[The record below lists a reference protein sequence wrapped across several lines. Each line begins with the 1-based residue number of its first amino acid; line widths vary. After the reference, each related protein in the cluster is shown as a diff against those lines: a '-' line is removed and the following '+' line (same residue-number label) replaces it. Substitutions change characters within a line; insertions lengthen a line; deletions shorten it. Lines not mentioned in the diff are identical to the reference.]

1 MSFFGE
7 IMNIIVCLDD
17 KFGMLFNKRRQSRD
31 KKIIEDILNTIKEDI
46 YINSFSKD
54 LFEEYLELPNI
65 HVVDGISPNNESY
78 YFIEDIN
85 LKDYEEDINNIII
98 YKWNRVYPKDL
109 TFEIDLSKYTLESEE
124 EFVGNSHEK
133 ITKQIYKRM

>member
-1 MSFFGE
+1 MGE

-17 KFGMLFNKRRQSRD
+17 NKGMLFNKRRQSRD
-31 KKIIEDILNTIKEDI
+31 KKVIEDILNTIKDDI
-46 YINSFSKD
+46 YLNSFSSD

-78 YFIEDIN
+78 YFVEDID
-85 LKDYEEDINNIII
+85 LKEYEDEINSIII

-109 TFEIDLSKYTLESEE
+109 TFEIDLNKYNLESEE

-133 ITKQIYKRM
+133 ITKQIYRKM

>member
-1 MSFFGE
+1 MGE
-7 IMNIIVCLDD
+7 VMNIIVCLDD
-17 KFGMLFNKRRQSRD
+17 KFGMLFNKRRQSKD
-31 KKIIEDILNTIKEDI
+31 KKVIEDILNTIKEDI
-46 YINSFSKD
+46 YINTFSED

-109 TFEIDLSKYTLESEE
+109 TFEIDLSKYNLESEE